1 MGVKEGKKLLKK
13 EPSPNR
19 KNRRL
24 LARVR
29 DSFLISFSIV
39 KEEWYKKN
47 RELYISKRT
56 MDRDNLPINPSLL
69 RFSMSTT
76 RSIDPAIYH
85 ILLHINKKLDV
96 LLETLPNKEEFEIIQ
111 QKQNEATCED
121 ISGGGIRMRCDY
133 PLSKGDILNLIIP
146 LPDKH
151 SSFII
156 TMGRIKRIYKVLVE
170 ATEKDSNEFGVEFL
184 AINDEDKEKVI
195 SYSFKRQREMIN
207 LERNKDEN

>member
-13 EPSPNR
+13 ESSPNR

-146 LPDKH
+146 LPDNIPH
-151 SSFII
+151 
-156 TMGRIKRIYKVLVE
+156 L
-170 ATEKDSNEFGVEFL
+170 
-184 AINDEDKEKVI
+184 
-195 SYSFKRQREMIN
+195 
-207 LERNKDEN
+207 